1 MRVQSRPHPEVN
13 QGGDAPQGSNLSA
26 ATHEKGEED
35 EGGEGGDQ
43 PPYPPNT
50 RALPLLCMAPQ
61 QIKLTRLIRHDI
73 LFGKVWTISGIS
85 ILEGCDPI
93 RRE

>member
-35 EGGEGGDQ
+35 EGGEGGYQ
-43 PPYPPNT
+43 PPTPPTPVPSLSCAWPPNRLSL
-50 RALPLLCMAPQ
+50 RA
-61 QIKLTRLIRHDI
+61 
-73 LFGKVWTISGIS
+73 
-85 ILEGCDPI
+85 
-93 RRE
+93 